1 VVITV
6 SGLERII
13 EKIQDDNKKTCEE
26 IIEKAQAQGS
36 LIIDEAKA
44 SAQKEEETMISEAR
58 ALADR
63 ELRLAASRAEHQHKK
78 GILTAKTEIIS
89 EIISEA
95 LQALKNMPDEQ
106 YFQAVKS
113 LVKKYAREGKGEICL
128 SLKDQ
133 SRLPQGFEADLNRML
148 EGTGKSV
155 VINKEP
161 ISSEGGFIIR
171 YDKIEQNCS
180 FDSLLEASLDRIK
193 DSLYNEL
200 FVADGSEE

>member
-1 VVITV
+1 M

-13 EKIQDDNKKTCEE
+13 EKIQDDNKKACEE
-26 IIEKAQAQGS
+26 IIEKAKAQANG
-36 LIIDEAKA
+36 IIDEAKA
-44 SAQKEEETMISEAR
+44 GAQKEEKSMISEAK
-58 ALADR
+58 ALAER

-95 LQALKNMPDEQ
+95 VQALKSMPDEQ

-113 LVKKYAREGKGEICL
+113 LVKQYAREGKGEVRL

-133 SRLPQGFEADLNRML
+133 ARLPQGFEAELNRVL
-148 EGTGKSV
+148 EGTGRSV
-155 VINKEP
+155 VISKEP
-161 ISSEGGFIIR
+161 ISTEGGFVIR

-180 FDSLLEASLDRIK
+180 FDSLLEASLDKIK
-193 DSLYNEL
+193 DSLYREL
-200 FVADGSEE
+200 FMADGLGK